1 MAMMVLTKPGPS
13 TAEITIIITMPGM
26 AWMMS
31 SRRMT
36 MLSTQPPKK
45 PATAPMAMPITS
57 ARPVAST
64 PLEMEYRAPI
74 STRLKISRP
83 ISSQPKGCAS
93 EGVAKQFIISIAV

>member
-36 MLSTQPPKK
+36 MLST
-45 PATAPMAMPITS
+45 PAAEEAGHR
-57 ARPVAST
+57 ADGHADHQRQPVAST